1 MKFIDTCEIMAIA
14 GDGGNGCM
22 SFRRETYVPRGG
34 PNGGNGGNGGDVI
47 LIADST
53 KHTLMDVRYIYHR
66 KAERGGVHGKGK
78 DMHGRTG
85 EHAYVVVPVAQ
96 LLKMPTQVKFWLT

>member
-66 KAERGGVHGKGK
+66 KAERGVHGKGK

-85 EHAYVVVPVAQ
+85 EHAYVVVPVG
-96 LLKMPTQVKFWLT
+96 TVVKKCRHR